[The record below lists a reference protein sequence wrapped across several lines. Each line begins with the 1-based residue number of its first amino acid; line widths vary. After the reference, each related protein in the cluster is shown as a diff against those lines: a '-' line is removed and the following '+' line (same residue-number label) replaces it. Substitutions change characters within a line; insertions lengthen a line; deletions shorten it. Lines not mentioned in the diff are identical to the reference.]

1 MPAIT
6 NNTAN
11 VSVGKG
17 VVGGYFF
24 SAPTTATL
32 PTDYS
37 TALGAGYENLGYLT
51 SDGLVIS
58 ESTETTD
65 FNDINGDVIETARSS
80 REETMKVTFAERK
93 AATEKELYGQA
104 NVTDANGMMTI
115 DHTNAERDERIY
127 VFEAVYKN
135 GRRGRIVAP
144 KGKVT
149 ELGDITLASGSLA
162 ARQCTI
168 KCMVGE
174 DGYSIREYLQSTETT
189 TTTTGA

>member
-1 MPAIT
+1 MAV

-17 VVGGYFF
+17 VQGGYFF

-37 TALGAGYENLGYLT
+37 TALPSTYENLGYLT

-58 ESTETTD
+58 ESVETSD
-65 FNDINGDVIETARSS
+65 FNDLNGDVIETARSS
-80 REETMKVTFAERK
+80 REETMQVTFAEKK

-104 NVTDANGMMTI
+104 HVTDDHGMMTI

-127 VFEAVYKN
+127 VFDAILKN
-135 GRRGRIVAP
+135 GRRARIIAC

-149 ELGDITLASGSLA
+149 ELGDVTWASANLV
-162 ARQCTI
+162 ARQATI
-168 KCMVGE
+168 KCMVGD
-174 DGYSIREYLQSTETT
+174 DGWSVREIVQSTETT
-189 TTTTGA
+189 A

>member
-1 MPAIT
+1 MTAVQ

-17 VVGGYFF
+17 VVGGYFY

-37 TALGAGYENLGYLT
+37 TALSADYVNLGYLT

-65 FNDINGDVIETARSS
+65 FNDLNGDIIETARSS
-80 REETMKVTFAERK
+80 REETMQVTFAELK
-93 AATEKELYGQA
+93 AATQKELYGQSK
-104 NVTDANGMMTI
+104 VTDSSGVITI

-135 GRRGRIVAP
+135 GRRGRIVAC

-149 ELGDITLASGSLA
+149 ELGDVTYASTGLA

-168 KCMVGE
+168 KCMVGS
-174 DGYSIREYLQSTETT
+174 GGWSVREFIQSTETST
-189 TTTTGA
+189 AGA

>member
-1 MPAIT
+1 MTAVQ

-24 SAPTTATL
+24 SAPTSATL

-37 TALGAGYENLGYLT
+37 TSLSADYVNLGYIT

-58 ESTETTD
+58 ESTETSD
-65 FNDINGDVIETARSS
+65 FNDINGDIIETSRSS
-80 REETMKVTFAERK
+80 REETMQVTFAERK
-93 AATEKELYGQA
+93 AATQKELYGQS
-104 NVTDANGMMTI
+104 NVTDSNGMVTI
-115 DHTNAERDERIY
+115 KHTNAERDERIY

-135 GRRGRIVAP
+135 GRRGRIVAC

-149 ELGDITLASGSLA
+149 DLGDETLASGNLA
-162 ARQCTI
+162 VRQCTI
-168 KCMVGE
+168 KCMVGSS
-174 DGYSIREYLQSTETT
+174 GWSVIEYLQSTETSSGVQ
-189 TTTTGA
+189 GA

>member
-1 MPAIT
+1 MTAVQ

-17 VVGGYFF
+17 VAGGYFF
-24 SAPTTATL
+24 SAPITATL

-37 TALGAGYENLGYLT
+37 TALSADYVNLGYLT
-51 SDGLVIS
+51 SDGLVIA
-58 ESTETTD
+58 ESTETSD
-65 FNDINGDVIETARSS
+65 FNDLNGDVIETSRSS
-80 REETMKVTFAERK
+80 REETMQVTFAERK
-93 AATEKELYGQA
+93 AASEKELYGQSK
-104 NVTDANGMMTI
+104 VTDANGMMTI

-149 ELGDITLASGSLA
+149 ELGDLTLASGDLA

-168 KCMVGE
+168 KCMVGSG
-174 DGYSIREYLQSTETT
+174 GYSVREYLQSTETT
-189 TTTTGA
+189 TTGA

>member
-1 MPAIT
+1 MPATT

-24 SAPTTATL
+24 SAPITATL

-37 TALGAGYENLGYLT
+37 TALSAGYVNLGYIT

-58 ESTETTD
+58 ESAEATD
-65 FNDINGDVIETARSS
+65 FNDLNGDVIETARSS
-80 REETMKVTFAERK
+80 REETIQVTFAERK
-93 AATEKELYGQA
+93 AAVEKELYGQS

-115 DHTNAERDERIY
+115 DHTNDERDERIY

-135 GRRGRIVAP
+135 GRRGRIIAC

-149 ELGDITLASGSLA
+149 ELGDMTLASSNLA
-162 ARQCTI
+162 GRQCTI
-168 KCMVGE
+168 KCMVGT
-174 DGYSIREYLQSTETT
+174 DGWSVREYLQSTETT
-189 TTTTGA
+189 TTGA

>member
-1 MPAIT
+1 MPATT

-17 VVGGYFF
+17 VVGGYLF

-32 PTDYS
+32 PTDIE
-37 TALGAGYENLGYLT
+37 TALGTGYENLGYIT

-80 REETMKVTFAERK
+80 REETIQVTFAERK
-93 AATEKELYGQA
+93 AATEKVLYGDA
-104 NVTDANGMMTI
+104 NVTDENGMMTI

-135 GRRGRIVAP
+135 GRRGRIIAC

-149 ELGDITLASGSLA
+149 ELGDMTLASGNLA

-174 DGYSIREYLQSTETT
+174 DGWSIREFLESTETT
-189 TTTTGA
+189 AA

>member
-1 MPAIT
+1 MTAVQ

-24 SAPTTATL
+24 SAPITATL

-37 TALGAGYENLGYLT
+37 TALSADFVNLGYIT
-51 SDGLVIS
+51 SDGLVVS

-65 FNDINGDVIETARSS
+65 FNDINGDIIETARSS
-80 REETMKVTFAERK
+80 REETMQVTFAERK
-93 AATEKELYGQA
+93 AAAMKELYGQA
-104 NVTDANGMMTI
+104 NVTDEGGLVTI
-115 DHTNAERDERIY
+115 KHTNAERDERIY

-135 GRRGRIVAP
+135 GRRGRIVAC

-149 ELGDITLASGSLA
+149 ELGDETFASGDLA
-162 ARQCTI
+162 VRQCTI
-168 KCMVGE
+168 KCMVGTA
-174 DGYSIREYLQSTETT
+174 GWSVVEYLQSTETA
-189 TTTTGA
+189 TTTGA

>member
-1 MPAIT
+1 MTAVQ

-17 VVGGYFF
+17 VAGGYFF
-24 SAPTTATL
+24 SAPATATL
-32 PTDYS
+32 PTNYS
-37 TALGAGYENLGYLT
+37 TALSNDYVNLGYLT
-51 SDGLVIS
+51 SDGLVIA
-58 ESTETTD
+58 ESTETSD
-65 FNDINGDVIETARSS
+65 FNDLNGDVIETSRSS
-80 REETMKVTFAERK
+80 REETMQVTFAERK
-93 AATEKELYGQA
+93 AASEKELYGQSH
-104 NVTDANGMMTI
+104 VTDANGMMTI

-149 ELGDITLASGSLA
+149 ELGDLTLASGDLA

-168 KCMVGE
+168 KCMVGGG
-174 DGYSIREYLQSTETT
+174 GYSVREYLQSTETT
-189 TTTTGA
+189 TTGA

>member
-1 MPAIT
+1 MTAVQ

-17 VVGGYFF
+17 VAGGYFF

-37 TALGAGYENLGYLT
+37 TALSADYVNLGYLT
-51 SDGLVIS
+51 SDGLVIA
-58 ESTETTD
+58 ESTETSD
-65 FNDINGDVIETARSS
+65 FNDLNGDVIETSRSS
-80 REETMKVTFAERK
+80 REETMQVTFAERK
-93 AATEKELYGQA
+93 AASEKELYGQSH
-104 NVTDANGMMTI
+104 VTDANGMMTI

-149 ELGDITLASGSLA
+149 ELGDLTLASGDLA

-168 KCMVGE
+168 KCMVGSG
-174 DGYSIREYLQSTETT
+174 GYSVREYLQSTETT
-189 TTTTGA
+189 TTGA